1 MEKNNSRAKTE
12 FEKRLD
18 MELTFLI
25 KSEDRRVR
33 NVANS
38 VKGKYR
44 TALSVVQNCYPFQTD
59 EGVLCAKR
67 RMKDGTSIW
76 VEKRLNA
83 ASARVVVN
91 ESIRNFYKYIGSPE
105 IKRVVVGA
113 PVEK

>member
-1 MEKNNSRAKTE
+1 MEKNNSTTKTE

-25 KSEDRRVR
+25 KSEDRQVR

-38 VKGKYR
+38 VKGKFL

-59 EGVLCAKR
+59 EGILCAKR

-83 ASARVVVN
+83 ASARIIVK
-91 ESIRNFYKYIGSPE
+91 ESIRNF
-105 IKRVVVGA
+105 IKCVGA
-113 PVEK
+113 PEIMRVVIGAPVK